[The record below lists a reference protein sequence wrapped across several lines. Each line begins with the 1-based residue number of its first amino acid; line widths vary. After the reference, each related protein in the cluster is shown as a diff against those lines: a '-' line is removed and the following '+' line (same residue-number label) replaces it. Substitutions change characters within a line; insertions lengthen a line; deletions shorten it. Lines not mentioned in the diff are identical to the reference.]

1 MRITLSKGLA
11 AALPNRRGNH
21 ALHVLL
27 STAVDQ
33 VDISELSNRTSLKG
47 ARVIDHRV
55 YVPTGTLIA
64 IFHLPTVND
73 ALFFDPKRCQSM
85 GRFAHYR
92 PSAGEF
98 IFGHQLVRAHVSGDR
113 LELLAVSC

>member
-11 AALPNRRGNH
+11 AALPSRRGNH

-33 VDISELSNRTSLKG
+33 VDISELSAANRTSLKG

-55 YVPTGTLIA
+55 YVPSGALIA
-64 IFHLPTVND
+64 IFHLPTAND
-73 ALFFDPKRCQSM
+73 PLFFEKMSINGPIRTL
-85 GRFAHYR
+85 
-92 PSAGEF
+92 SA
-98 IFGHQLVRAHVSGDR
+98 LSG
-113 LELLAVSC
+113 